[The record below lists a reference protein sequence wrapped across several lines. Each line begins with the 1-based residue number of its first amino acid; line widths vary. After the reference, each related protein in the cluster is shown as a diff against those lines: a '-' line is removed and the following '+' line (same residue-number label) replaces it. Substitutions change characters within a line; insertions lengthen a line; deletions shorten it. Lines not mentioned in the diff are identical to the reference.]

1 MDRRARLFVT
11 LEGYAVEGG
20 FDQVGGPATCY
31 SPTIALGRHAGPG
44 AADDLWRHY
53 ESVLDFVPGLGF
65 DGIRLSVEWA
75 RIEPRADEIDT
86 AALARY
92 LEVAHYARSLGLD
105 VTVALI
111 DAVWPAWLGQ
121 EAWLLPWVAPYVLA
135 QGRRV
140 VEYFG
145 DEITG
150 VLAFAQPNE
159 LVANGYLRASAPPW
173 RRSALLDAGFA
184 RAQIARITDDLR
196 EDEVV
201 GPKLIT
207 ASTVVGLDVAPEDL
221 IAARRSSSGSEIYV
235 RSLVRGT
242 GPTSASAGLLV
253 HDGNDWRVSASEEL
267 LGALR

>member
-1 MDRRARLFVT
+1 MDRRARLLVT

-31 SPTIALGRHAGPG
+31 SPTIALGRHTGPG
-44 AADDLWRHY
+44 AAHDLWRHY
-53 ESVLDFVPGLGF
+53 ERVLDFVPGLGF
-65 DGIRLSVEWA
+65 DGIRLSVEWT

-105 VTVALI
+105 VTVVLI

-135 QGRRV
+135 HGRRV

-145 DEITG
+145 EEITG
-150 VLAFAQPNE
+150 VVAFAQPNE
-159 LVANGYLRASAPPW
+159 LVVNGYLRASAPPW
-173 RRSALLDAGFA
+173 RRSALSDAGFA
-184 RAQIARITDDLR
+184 RAQIARITDELR
-196 EDEVV
+196 EDEGV
-201 GPKLIT
+201 GSKLIT
-207 ASTVVGLDVAPEDL
+207 SSAVVDLDVGPEDL
-221 IAARRSSSGSEIYV
+221 TATRSSFLGAEIYV
-235 RSLVRGT
+235 RSLVRGV
-242 GPTSASAGLLV
+242 GPTRAGAGLLV
-253 HDGNDWRVSASEEL
+253 HDGNDWRVSASEDL